1 MAKIDQQVAVV
12 KSLVGDQ
19 LNLKQLEELMALSDV
34 DLMIEHGLTDAE
46 AEKVLTHAK
55 REMYRMRAQGYSFG
69 NLDAE
74 QRQKVSYTK
83 PPTRTSP
90 ISESNNPKN
99 YKLQDRQ
106 QIPSKRQYT
115 PEMTRA
121 IKYAED
127 ILHPSD
133 VADLEIIFGNYLM
146 GDFKAAY
153 RKAIEADSIVR
164 DVIPNSV
171 WSKLMSVGNNQLHF
185 EGRLRKSLR
194 SQLRNQPQRSKEG
207 KRLTEGELKEIIKQ
221 TLLNE
226 SPLAGAMPLIGI
238 GALGGAP
245 MSARPM
251 AAPAPTSGRDLDYR
265 EPKEGR
271 MMKANLYNIA
281 QDAMQLCDMLHDD
294 DDLPQWTHE
303 KVATA
308 HDRLNYVRE
317 YLEAKIVKHE
327 G

>member
-19 LNLKQLEELMALSDV
+19 LNPKQLEELMALSDV

-69 NLDAE
+69 TMDPEERA
-74 QRQKVSYTK
+74 KVSYPT

-90 ISESNNPKN
+90 IYETK
-99 YKLQDRQ
+99 
-106 QIPSKRQYT
+106 
-115 PEMTRA
+115 
-121 IKYAED
+121 
-127 ILHPSD
+127 
-133 VADLEIIFGNYLM
+133 
-146 GDFKAAY
+146 
-153 RKAIEADSIVR
+153 
-164 DVIPNSV
+164 
-171 WSKLMSVGNNQLHF
+171 
-185 EGRLRKSLR
+185 
-194 SQLRNQPQRSKEG
+194 
-207 KRLTEGELKEIIKQ
+207 LKEIIKQ
-221 TLLNE
+221 ALLNE
-226 SPLAGAMPLIGI
+226 SPMAGAMPLIGI

-251 AAPAPTSGRDLDYR
+251 AAPAPAPTSGRGLDYK

-308 HDRLNYVRE
+308 RDRLNYVRE
-317 YLEAKIVKHE
+317 YLEAKIAKQ
-327 G
+327 GK